1 MPASIPYT
9 TAGEVTR
16 NQQLQAQ
23 PPGEQL
29 DGAGEQQDRPEHGHP
44 VGTHQFEDQHR
55 EAGRRAADL

>member
-1 MPASIPYT
+1 MP
-9 TAGEVTR
+9 GEHPVYHR
-16 NQQLQAQ
+16 RRGDPEPAAQAQ